1 MSYLN
6 ANIPT
11 VYAKVRKEYLYDL
24 DESKR
29 GELDCVIFSI
39 TSITGRAILFN
50 ILLPNGACYWRLP
63 ISAFFQKHYDRAEVP
78 DMPIDALELWNC
90 FSYYPSITQ
99 FDFLLG
105 NRGRYIGKDK
115 KFNHGE
121 YLFTID
127 WAHPETNI
135 LDTEHSEIPQEHK
148 CAHILQLDNGNFAA
162 QPNNRIL
169 WDVSS
174 YTTDNS
180 WPDYKV
186 QTTYWNTENKDWIT
200 EDSDDFFYDV
210 ETKEKKSYNH
220 CTINDDNHNW
230 GGENEN

>member
-1 MSYLN
+1 MAYLN
-6 ANIPT
+6 ANIPPI
-11 VYAKVRKEYLYDL
+11 YCKVRKEYLYDL
-24 DESKR
+24 DPNKK
-29 GELDCVIFSI
+29 GELDCIIFAI

-50 ILLPNGACYWRLP
+50 ILLSNGACYWRLP
-63 ISAFFQKHYDRAEVP
+63 ISAFFQKHLQRAEVP

-105 NRGRYIGKDK
+105 NRGKYIGKDK
-115 KFNHGE
+115 KFLHGE
-121 YLFTID
+121 YMFTID

-186 QTTYWNTENKDWIT
+186 QTTYWNTENKDWVT
-200 EDSDDFFYDV
+200 EDSDNFFYDI
-210 ETKEKKSYNH
+210 EDKDKKDYNDEKGKDPFSKFN
-220 CTINDDNHNW
+220 
-230 GGENEN
+230 GE